1 MTVSLFFSL
10 AGFVIVIL
18 FCLFAGAYLKRRT
31 GQDRILAEFREEV
44 NKLIAAI
51 DDATDRDAL
60 LVEERVKSLK
70 ALLADVDKRMG
81 VYARE
86 MDRRRVQERAYA
98 GLGKTHWTE
107 PSARES
113 PPVEKKT
120 EDGKGPVL
128 PQKAEEGP
136 PEAEEKNSPA
146 PGELEPPSAPR
157 FIQAAREIK
166 PKPLPLKEQVEK
178 LAREGFSAN
187 VIAARLGV
195 SISEVELALAI
206 AKL

>member
-10 AGFVIVIL
+10 AGFVVVIL

-86 MDRRRVQERAYA
+86 MDRRRVQEKAYA
-98 GLGKTHWTE
+98 ELGTQWAV

-113 PPVEKKT
+113 SPGEKKT
-120 EDGKGPVL
+120 EKRPAR
-128 PQKAEEGP
+128 QKQAEEGP
-136 PEAEEKNSPA
+136 PEAEKKNSSV
-146 PGELEPPSAPR
+146 PGKLEPPPAPR
-157 FIQAAREIK
+157 FIQAAREIE
-166 PKPLPLKEQVEK
+166 PKPLPLKERVEK